1 MGDLRDAIAQ
11 MDAALG
17 RLRALTGG
25 PTSRRLS
32 KPTPNEA
39 PVGAT
44 PLWLTT
50 ASGEENRGHDGGQ
63 RGWRVHAV
71 PALLTETGEQ
81 LVGRAA
87 LCGLRAARGW
97 GADLFVIEP
106 CAKCIAAAKRRGV
119 TLPEPPDHGI

>member
-1 MGDLRDAIAQ
+1 MGDLHDAIAQ
-11 MDAALG
+11 MDAALA

-25 PTSRRLS
+25 STSRRPP
-32 KPTPNEA
+32 KPTPNEVPA
-39 PVGAT
+39 GAT

-50 ASGEENRGHDGGQ
+50 ASGEENRGCDGGQ
-63 RGWRVHAV
+63 RGGRVHAV
-71 PALLTETGEQ
+71 SALLTETGEQ

-87 LCGLRAARGW
+87 LCGLRPAQGW

-106 CAKCIAAAKRRGV
+106 CAKCLAAAKRRGV